1 MAINYIKVKK
11 YDGKLDYFK
20 DQTLEWI
27 WKEMTQDV
35 LEVSVT
41 GTWNEQD
48 DVVDM
53 FDSMGFRE
61 YYFNYPEVEND
72 DDVFTYI
79 HNFQEVEGY
88 NFILDDVKYAAD
100 EILG

>member
-11 YDGKLDYFK
+11 YDGRFDHLK
-20 DQTLEWI
+20 DRIADFVWEDMI
-27 WKEMTQDV
+27 QDV

-41 GTWNEQD
+41 GNWDEQD
-48 DVVDM
+48 GTVDM
-53 FDSMGFRE
+53 FDYLGFRE
-61 YYFNYPEVEND
+61 AYQEYPDLEND
-72 DDVFTYI
+72 DDVFTYV
-79 HNFQEVEGY
+79 HEFQEVAGY